1 MWTVWICYGTRIFL
15 ALHSAALSKM
25 GRISLKLYRYY
36 KIMKR
41 QNKIVHS
48 KIIILICVIFK
59 TYGAGVPF
67 GTEP

>member
-1 MWTVWICYGTRIFL
+1 
-15 ALHSAALSKM
+15 
-25 GRISLKLYRYY
+25 
-36 KIMKR
+36 MKR